1 MLNPRSLDPA
11 RPRSQCFDVGHDVL
25 NLRRLE
31 DFLERRHQGVAVL
44 DPSFQRLIGDFIS
57 VHRKSSS
64 LGNSLQ
70 ARSNLFCIVVREMA
84 EPAFLIEHLF
94 ASYRGPRRSVA
105 GCFFRSCFC
114 RRILCQKRSS
124 YAQNC
129 NPDNQIIPP
138 HDAPSFL
145 RLWPRPGRSL
155 RYRDPRPANPVAAAK
170 HSRKSRPPYFLH
182 LPLEFPLRTRHKVQV
197 PLMHARSTRTFDP
210 GKTVC

>member
-84 EPAFLIEHLF
+84 EPAFLIEDLF

-105 GCFFRSCFC
+105 GCFFGSCFC

-124 YAQNC
+124 HAQNC
-129 NPDNQIIPP
+129 NPNNQIIPP

-145 RLWPRPGRSL
+145 RLWPGQAGVSVTAIRGQRMPSQPPSTHENQDHPIFSICRSNFHSAPGTK
-155 RYRDPRPANPVAAAK
+155 YRCP
-170 HSRKSRPPYFLH
+170 
-182 LPLEFPLRTRHKVQV
+182 
-197 PLMHARSTRTFDP
+197 
-210 GKTVC
+210 